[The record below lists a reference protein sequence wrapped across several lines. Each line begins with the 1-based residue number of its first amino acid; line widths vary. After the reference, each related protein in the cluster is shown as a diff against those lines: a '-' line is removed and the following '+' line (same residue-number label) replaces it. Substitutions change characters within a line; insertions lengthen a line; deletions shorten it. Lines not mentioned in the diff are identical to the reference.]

1 MLSRQ
6 VDLWE
11 AALFYSFMRLGYPKT
26 NPGLSEG
33 RKRRLKHRDMMGMAE
48 AGLVVEKKISKY

>member
-1 MLSRQ
+1 
-6 VDLWE
+6 
-11 AALFYSFMRLGYPKT
+11 MRLGYPKT